1 MMPMTLREMQQEVY
15 QNKLDK
21 GFNVNDVNL
30 EFCLAYGELGEA
42 FEAYCRKNG
51 NVGEELA
58 DAMIYILGLG
68 QILGLDMQAEI
79 ERKIDI
85 NRRRKYAIVDGV
97 MRRVQEAD

>member
-1 MMPMTLREMQQEVY
+1 MTLREMQREVY

-21 GFNVNDVNL
+21 GFNVTDVNL

-42 FEAYCRKNG
+42 FEAYCRKHG

-58 DAMIYILGLG
+58 DVVIYILGLG
-68 QILGLDMQAEI
+68 QMLGFDMQSEI

-85 NRRRKYAIVDGV
+85 NRRRRYAVVDGV
-97 MRRVQEAD
+97 MRRVEEAE